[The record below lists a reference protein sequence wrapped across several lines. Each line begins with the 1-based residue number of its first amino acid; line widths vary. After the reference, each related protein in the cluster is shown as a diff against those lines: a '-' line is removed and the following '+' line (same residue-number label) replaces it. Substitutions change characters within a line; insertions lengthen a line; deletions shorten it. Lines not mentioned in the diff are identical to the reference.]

1 MPERPL
7 PLVLIGPMGS
17 GKTKLGRRVS
27 ARLELPFIDTD
38 ADVVA
43 KHGPIHE
50 LFARE
55 GEASFRAKEREAVAA
70 ALRERAVVSL
80 GGGAVLDRDTQHD
93 LAGASVVRLLV
104 DEATVA
110 ARLGAGGARRPLLD
124 GGGIDAWARIAAE
137 RRPVYDAL
145 ADLVVDTNRGTAAQL
160 TDLICDWWRND
171 A

>member
-17 GKTKLGRRVS
+17 GKTKLGRRVA

-43 KHGPIHE
+43 AHGPIHDI
-50 LFARE
+50 FATE
-55 GEASFRAKEREAVAA
+55 GEAAFRAKERAAVAA

-80 GGGAVLDRDTQHD
+80 GGGAVLDLETQGD
-93 LAGASVVRLLV
+93 LAGASVVLLHV
-104 DEATVA
+104 DARTVA
-110 ARLGAGGARRPLLD
+110 ARLGAAGARRPLLD
-124 GGGIDAWARIAAE
+124 GGGIETWSRIAAD
-137 RRPVYDAL
+137 RKPVYDAL